1 MVSPKKNTAKA
12 PVNSGQFI
20 VNFDP
25 FGIESAAEKNKK
37 KQDPTN
43 RRSQGHGRF
52 CLTDSNVLNMLST
65 KPTHKVDFG
74 FEF

>member
-25 FGIESAAEKNKK
+25 FGIESAAEKKTKK
-37 KQDPTN
+37 IRT
-43 RRSQGHGRF
+43 RRIGVPKDMGGFASQTAMF
-52 CLTDSNVLNMLST
+52 
-65 KPTHKVDFG
+65 
-74 FEF
+74 